1 MTLIGLPVFIEEFL
15 ASAAITLV
23 ITIIYKFLTNQNEM
37 KQLKISVKEKQSKI
51 KELQKTNP
59 QEATKMLNEIMAL
72 SSKQMRMNMKPM
84 LLTLVVV
91 GITLPWLGQVFP
103 GVVVKLP
110 FTLPYFEN
118 DFGWLAWYIVIS
130 IPLNYYF
137 RKLLRVEI

>member
-1 MTLIGLPVFIEEFL
+1 MFNLPVPILEIF

-23 ITIIYKFLTNQNEM
+23 ITIIYKFLANQNEM
-37 KQLKISVKEKQSKI
+37 KQLKVSMKEKQSKI

-59 QEATKMLNEIMAL
+59 QEANKMLNEVMAL

-91 GITLPWLGQVFP
+91 SITLPWLGQTFP
-103 GVVVKLP
+103 GAVVKLP

-118 DFGWLAWYIVIS
+118 DLGWLAWYIIVS
-130 IPLNYYF
+130 IPLGYYF
-137 RKLLRVEI
+137 RKLLRVEL